1 MLALLYAL
9 PAHPVRADELRPGYL
24 ELRQTAP
31 NTYAMLFKIPA
42 LGEDLR
48 LESTSPCLRAP
59 RM

>member
-48 LESTSPCLRAP
+48 LGILRRLA
-59 RM
+59 